1 MITRKRFEEEVRN
14 IVKQLIKV
22 YHPEKI
28 ILFGSLL
35 ERNKAPR
42 DIDLFIIKKNPP
54 YLGIDR
60 VRELD
65 RLIKYKIATD
75 FVVYTPEEV
84 KKRAKMGDPFV
95 KTVLGR
101 GNVLYAKE

>member
-1 MITRKRFEEEVRN
+1 MITKRKFKEEIKR
-14 IVKQLIKV
+14 IVNQLIKE
-22 YHPEKI
+22 YHHEKV

-35 ERNKAPR
+35 EKNKSPR

-54 YLGIDR
+54 HLGVDR

-65 RLIKYKIATD
+65 KLIKYKIATD

-84 KKRAKMGDPFV
+84 KKRAKLGDPFV
-95 KTVLGR
+95 KAVFEN

>member
-1 MITRKRFEEEVRN
+1 MITRKRFRDEVRN
-14 IVKQLIKV
+14 IVEQLVEV

-35 ERNKAPR
+35 ERNKVPR

-84 KKRAKMGDPFV
+84 KKRSKMGDPFV
-95 KTVLGR
+95 KTVLGK